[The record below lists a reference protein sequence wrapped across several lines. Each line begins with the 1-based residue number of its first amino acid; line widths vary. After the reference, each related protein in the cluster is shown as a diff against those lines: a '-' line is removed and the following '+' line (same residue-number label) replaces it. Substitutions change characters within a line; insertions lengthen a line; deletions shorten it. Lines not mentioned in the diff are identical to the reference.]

1 MNCPPPRHRLM
12 LALWLLSICSVLS
25 GCTLM
30 QEVRPW
36 QKESLAQPDMALT
49 PDPLQSA
56 HHEHVYFSREA
67 GTGGHA
73 VGAGGCGCN

>member
-1 MNCPPPRHRLM
+1 MSQTPPHQSHLAM
-12 LALWLLSICSVLS
+12 LGLLTIACSLC

-36 QKESLAQPDMALT
+36 QKELLAQPDMALT

>member
-1 MNCPPPRHRLM
+1 
-12 LALWLLSICSVLS
+12 
-25 GCTLM
+25 M

-36 QKESLAQPDMALT
+36 QKELLAQPDMALT

>member
-1 MNCPPPRHRLM
+1 MN
-12 LALWLLSICSVLS
+12 ALRLLSTTVTALLLSAVLS
-25 GCTLM
+25 GCSVM

-36 QKESLAQPDMALT
+36 QKEALAHPDMALN
-49 PDPLQSA
+49 PDLLQSA

-67 GTGGHA
+67 GTGGHS